1 MLTGSW
7 YSVDPD
13 TAKLSVMSGDS
24 HVLAVDVFD
33 EFSQIIA
40 VIRFSLVFV
49 ACRRH

>member
-13 TAKLSVMSGDS
+13 TAKLSVMCGDS

-33 EFSQIIA
+33 EFSQVIA
-40 VIRFSLVFV
+40 VTCSPSTSSTSS
-49 ACRRH
+49 RR